1 VPRNPLR
8 AGASTHASTRPTTTK
23 AYSEDVVDWL
33 HDASL
38 RLLEARLARAVPS
51 ESSEPH
57 PRRRHDDEG

>member
-1 VPRNPLR
+1 VPRNPLH
-8 AGASTHASTRPTTTK
+8 AGATAHTSTRATTTK

-51 ESSEPH
+51 KSSGPH
-57 PRRRHDDEG
+57 PRRHDEG

>member
-8 AGASTHASTRPTTTK
+8 RATAHASTRPTTTK

-38 RLLEARLARAVPS
+38 RLLEARLARALPG
-51 ESSEPH
+51 ESAPH
-57 PRRRHDDEG
+57 PGSRDDG